1 MANFVAMKRT
11 AKKLALPVIAL
22 VMMTTM
28 MAVEAARRP
37 APASPTIRSPGPAAR
52 VAHDLR
58 QR

>member
-1 MANFVAMKRT
+1 MKRT

-22 VMMTTM
+22 VMLTTM

-37 APASPTIRSPGPAAR
+37 TPSSPTLRTPGPAAR

>member
-37 APASPTIRSPGPAAR
+37 APATGMRAPAPSAR

-58 QR
+58 TR

>member
-28 MAVEAARRP
+28 MAVEASRRP
-37 APASPTIRSPGPAAR
+37 APAHSLHAPAPQAR
-52 VAHDLR
+52 AAHDVR